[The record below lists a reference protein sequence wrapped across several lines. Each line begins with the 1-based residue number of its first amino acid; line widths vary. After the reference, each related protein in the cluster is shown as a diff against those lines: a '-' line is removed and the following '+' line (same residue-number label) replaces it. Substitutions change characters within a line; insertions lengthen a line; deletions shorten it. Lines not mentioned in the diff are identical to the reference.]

1 MNIYLL
7 EDDIIQQQRLSGM
20 IKDICEIE
28 GITYLNFHATSR
40 PVDVLSS
47 LKNAS
52 LHNLYFLDLEIDDE
66 EQKGFA
72 VAKEIRKSDPLGT
85 IVFVTTHSE
94 LAMKTFEYH
103 IGAVDF
109 IDKSLGHEAFRQ
121 RVQDCLLLASS
132 RAGVALPTDTFR
144 YESGQSNFQVPFRE
158 LLYIETTGTPHKLRL
173 VSTTRVMEF
182 YGDLKEIESLDHRL
196 IRTHRAYVVNVKAI
210 QEIDRKEKKVI
221 LADGSECLVSRR
233 LLKTLLEKWKE

>member
-7 EDDIIQQQRLSGM
+7 EDEILQQQRLAGM
-20 IKDICEIE
+20 IKDICGIE
-28 GITYLNFHATSR
+28 GITYLNLHATSR

-72 VAKEIRKSDPLGT
+72 VAKEIRKSDPQGT

-94 LAMKTFEYH
+94 LAIKTFEYH

-109 IDKSLGHEAFRQ
+109 IDKSLGQGAFRQ
-121 RVQDCLLLASS
+121 RVQNCLLLASS
-132 RAGVALPTDTFR
+132 RARATLPTDTFR
-144 YESGQSNFQVPFRE
+144 FESGQINYQVPFGE
-158 LLYIETTGTPHKLRL
+158 LLYVETTSTPHKLRL

-182 YGDLKEIESLDHRL
+182 YGDLKEIESLDPRL
-196 IRTHRAYVVNVKAI
+196 FRTHRAYVVNLKAI
-210 QEIDRKEKKVI
+210 QEIDRKEKKVL
-221 LADGSECLVSRR
+221 LAGGSECLVSRR